1 MSGYLCWDSTP
12 PERFVSFI
20 KRDDLSAEQHV
31 PPVDYDSVQVAGMLG
46 IVDSAFMSLSNVS
59 DRRSRLDNTK
69 CVLLQ
74 RSGLGVL
81 NEPAAIGFNVETV
94 QVRWQS

>member
-1 MSGYLCWDSTP
+1 MFGYLCWDSTP
-12 PERFVSFI
+12 PERFVSFT

-59 DRRSRLDNTK
+59 DR
-69 CVLLQ
+69 
-74 RSGLGVL
+74 
-81 NEPAAIGFNVETV
+81 
-94 QVRWQS
+94 